1 MAENT
6 TNETRF
12 VGNVTKSTTGATLFA
27 GSILTI
33 VNYGLAQAGITIPA
47 EVQTAAVTVILGL
60 VVLIT
65 GRNTRGEKAHL
76 EGAIQGET
84 AAALANLDL
93 YEVLEAIADGVAA
106 DARNAAPHEADGR
119 AAFEEYTR
127 ALRTVLERNAVVL
140 DDGSDADVFSLVSD
154 DLDAAVHVFHVRG
167 GRIRGTRGWVI
178 ERVDGADDA
187 ALMAR
192 LLEQVYS
199 SASPDE
205 AGAGKTAK
213 VAAVSVDDVAHTPT
227 SAIPREVLVSV
238 DPEEGETIARWLA
251 EIRGASV
258 SVHVPKRGPKAQI
271 MDTVT
276 ENARQALALHRTK
289 RAGDITARSKALEQ
303 LAENLDLPGAPLRI
317 ECYDVSHTGGENQV
331 ASMVVFEDGMPRKDA
346 YRTYN
351 IRGED
356 GNGTPDDT
364 SAMNEVLTR
373 RFSRLLAEEAG
384 VDGEDEDG
392 VAYASG
398 PIDATT
404 GRPKRFSYRPDLV
417 VVDGGLPQVN
427 AARAALDAVG
437 ADVPVVGLAK
447 RLEEVWIPG
456 DDFPL
461 ILPRTSEALYLL
473 QYLRDE
479 SHRFAIT
486 KHRKR
491 RSKAQRR
498 SVLDSIPGLGPTR
511 QAALL
516 KHFGSVK
523 RIREATPEQIAEV
536 KGVGLGLART
546 IRDRLAASSREDTP

>member
-1 MAENT
+1 
-6 TNETRF
+6 
-12 VGNVTKSTTGATLFA
+12 
-27 GSILTI
+27 
-33 VNYGLAQAGITIPA
+33 
-47 EVQTAAVTVILGL
+47 
-60 VVLIT
+60 
-65 GRNTRGEKAHL
+65 
-76 EGAIQGET
+76 
-84 AAALANLDL
+84 
-93 YEVLEAIADGVAA
+93 
-106 DARNAAPHEADGR
+106 
-119 AAFEEYTR
+119 
-127 ALRTVLERNAVVL
+127 
-140 DDGSDADVFSLVSD
+140 
-154 DLDAAVHVFHVRG
+154 
-167 GRIRGTRGWVI
+167 
-178 ERVDGADDA
+178 
-187 ALMAR
+187 
-192 LLEQVYS
+192 
-199 SASPDE
+199 
-205 AGAGKTAK
+205 
-213 VAAVSVDDVAHTPT
+213 
-227 SAIPREVLVSV
+227 
-238 DPEEGETIARWLA
+238 
-251 EIRGASV
+251 
-258 SVHVPKRGPKAQI
+258 

-351 IRGED
+351 IRGEG

-373 RFSRLLAEEAG
+373 CFSRLLAEEAG

-392 VAYASG
+392 IAYASG
-398 PIDATT
+398 PIDAMT

-456 DDFPL
+456 EDFPL

-498 SVLDSIPGLGPTR
+498 SVLDSIPGLGPAR

-546 IRDRLAASSREDTP
+546 IRDRLTTSSREDTP

>member
-1 MAENT
+1 M
-6 TNETRF
+6 
-12 VGNVTKSTTGATLFA
+12 S
-27 GSILTI
+27 
-33 VNYGLAQAGITIPA
+33 
-47 EVQTAAVTVILGL
+47 
-60 VVLIT
+60 
-65 GRNTRGEKAHL
+65 
-76 EGAIQGET
+76 
-84 AAALANLDL
+84 
-93 YEVLEAIADGVAA
+93 
-106 DARNAAPHEADGR
+106 
-119 AAFEEYTR
+119 
-127 ALRTVLERNAVVL
+127 
-140 DDGSDADVFSLVSD
+140 
-154 DLDAAVHVFHVRG
+154 
-167 GRIRGTRGWVI
+167 
-178 ERVDGADDA
+178 
-187 ALMAR
+187 R

-199 SASPDE
+199 SASMDE
-205 AGAGKTAK
+205 AGAGRAAK

-238 DPEEGETIARWLA
+238 APEDAETIARWLGQV
-251 EIRGASV
+251 RGASV
-258 SVHVPKRGPKAQI
+258 SIHVPRRGPKAQL
-271 MDTVT
+271 MATVT
-276 ENARQALALHRTK
+276 ENARQGLALHRTK
-289 RAGDITARSKALEQ
+289 RAGDITARSKALEE
-303 LAENLDLPGAPLRI
+303 LAENLDLPSAPLRI

-346 YRTYN
+346 YRTFN
-351 IRGED
+351 IRGQD
-356 GNGTPDDT
+356 GSGTPDDT

-384 VDGEDEDG
+384 IEGEDEDG
-392 VAYASG
+392 VAFASG
-398 PIDATT
+398 PIDETT

-417 VVDGGLPQVN
+417 LVDGGLPQVN

-456 DDFPL
+456 DEFPL

-498 SVLDSIPGLGPTR
+498 SVLDSIPGLGPAR

-523 RIREATPEQIAEV
+523 RIREASLEQIAEV
-536 KGVGLGLART
+536 KGVGPALAAS